1 MTVYNINLGIG
12 WASSGVE
19 YAQAYRAQL
28 LRRKG
33 IKTKF
38 IFTDFFGQDNISDMT
53 RNIGFKDEEVIWLY
67 TFFTDQKVAPTTYTL
82 DQLRQDVTG
91 TITREERDGKI
102 VRFFYE
108 EQNFFLTA
116 YLCQEDKD
124 IVHRVEY
131 VSSGNLIRK
140 DFFTYMRSFSEY
152 YTPRDSKA
160 HLYLR
165 RFFNEDGS
173 VAYEEVIDGN
183 KSVYR
188 MPDALI
194 SSKEEW
200 IAYFMQNLGLT
211 SQDIVILDR
220 ATGTGQAVFANKG
233 PARLGVVIHAEHYS
247 LNHVTDQTI
256 LWNNYYDYQFV
267 HADCVDFFIT
277 STKRQKEVLEEQFE
291 KYVGKVPLI
300 VDIPVG
306 SIDYVRRAEM
316 RRPYSI
322 ITASRLATE
331 KHVDWL
337 TKAVVAAKEDLPEL
351 TFDIYGSGGEHNKIE
366 AIIKEHQA
374 EDYIHLKGHHDLTE
388 VYQDYEL
395 YLTASKSEGFGLT
408 LLEAIG
414 AGLPLIGFD
423 APYGN
428 QTFIQEGRN
437 GYLLPFPTVE
447 DEQEIVSQYRQAIR
461 SFFSREDR
469 QEMQEASYQVASAFL
484 THEIE
489 KKWVELVEEM
499 VGR

>member
-1 MTVYNINLGIG
+1 MTIYNINLGIG

-33 IKTKF
+33 IDAKF
-38 IFTDFFGQDNISDMT
+38 IFTDFFGQDNLSDLT
-53 RNIGFKDEEVIWLY
+53 RNIGFKDEEIIWLY
-67 TFFTDQKVAPTTYTL
+67 TFFTDQKVAPLSYTL
-82 DQLRQDVTG
+82 DQLRQDVAG
-91 TITREERDGKI
+91 TITKEERNGKI

-108 EQNFFLTA
+108 DQDFYLTA
-116 YLCQEDKD
+116 YLRREEEDL
-124 IVHRVEY
+124 VHRVEY
-131 VSSGNLIRK
+131 VSRGMLIRK

-152 YTPRDSKA
+152 YTPRDNKA

-165 RFFNEDGS
+165 RYFNEDGS
-173 VAYEEVIDGN
+173 VAYEEVIDGSH
-183 KSVYR
+183 SVFR
-188 MPDALI
+188 MPDAVL

-200 IAYFMQNLGLT
+200 LAYFMQHLGLT
-211 SQDIVILDR
+211 DKDIVILDR

-247 LNHVTDQTI
+247 PNNVTDDTI

-267 HADCVDFFIT
+267 HAENVDFFIT
-277 STKRQKEVLEEQFE
+277 STKRQKEVLEEQFAR
-291 KYVGKVPLI
+291 YVGQVPRVIDL
-300 VDIPVG
+300 PVG
-306 SIDYVRRAEM
+306 SIDQLQGGEQRK
-316 RRPYSI
+316 PYAM

-337 TKAVVAAKEDLPEL
+337 TKAVIAAKKDLPEL
-351 TFDIYGSGGEHNKIE
+351 TFDIYGSGGEHAKIA

-374 EDYIHLKGHHDLTE
+374 EDYICLKGHHDLAQ

-414 AGLPLIGFD
+414 SGLPLIGFD

-428 QTFIQEGRN
+428 QTFIEDGLN
-437 GYLLPFPTVE
+437 GYLLPFPKVE
-447 DEQEIVSQYRQAIR
+447 DEQTIVAQYCQAIHQ
-461 SFFSREDR
+461 FFGQKDR
-469 QEMQEASYQVASAFL
+469 QKMREASYRVAKAFL
-484 THEIE
+484 TSEIE
-489 KKWVELVEEM
+489 KKWLDLVEEM
-499 VGR
+499 VGT